1 MYFIVGLGNP
11 GLQYEN
17 TRHNVGFMTIDYLAN
32 KYDIDVRKLKFK
44 SLYGQGKISG
54 HKVMLIKPQT
64 YMNNSGEAIR
74 ELKNFYKFDI
84 DKLIVI
90 YDDIDIDFGT
100 IRIRKKGSAGSHN
113 GMKSIIYQI
122 QDDQFP
128 RIKVSIGK
136 KPEKWDL
143 ANFVLSGFSQEEVGV
158 LEDEIRLAAE
168 GIEIILKEDIDK
180 AMNRCNSVKL
190 VKEDN
195 EYINWKIN

>member
-11 GLQYEN
+11 GLHYEN

-44 SLYGQGKISG
+44 SLYGQGEISG

-136 KPEKWDL
+136 KPERWDL
-143 ANFVLSGFSQEEVGV
+143 AKFVLSGFSQEEVGV

-168 GIEIILKEDIDK
+168 GIEIILKDDIDK
-180 AMNRCNSVKL
+180 AMNKCNSIKL

-195 EYINWKIN
+195 E

>member
-44 SLYGQGKISG
+44 SLYGQGEISG

-74 ELKNFYKFDI
+74 ELRNFYKFDI

-136 KPEKWDL
+136 KPERWDL

-168 GIEIILKEDIDK
+168 GIEIILKDDIDK
-180 AMNRCNSVKL
+180 AMNKCNSIKL

-195 EYINWKIN
+195 E

>member
-32 KYDIDVRKLKFK
+32 KYDIDVRRSKFK
-44 SLYGQGKISG
+44 SLYGQGEISG

-74 ELKNFYKFDI
+74 ELRNFYKFDI

-122 QDDQFP
+122 QDDKFP

-143 ANFVLSGFSQEEVGV
+143 ANFVLSGFSQEEVGI
-158 LEDEIRLAAE
+158 LEDEIRLAAK
-168 GIEIILKEDIDK
+168 GIEIILRDDIDR
-180 AMNRCNSVKL
+180 AMNKCNSVKL

-195 EYINWKIN
+195 E

>member
-1 MYFIVGLGNP
+1 MYYIVGLGNP

-17 TRHNVGFMTIDYLAN
+17 TRHNVGFMTIDYLAR

-44 SLYGQGKISG
+44 SLYGQGEISG
-54 HKVMLIKPQT
+54 HKVMLVKPQT
-64 YMNNSGEAIR
+64 YMNNSGEAVR
-74 ELKNFYKFDI
+74 ELKNFYKFDS

-128 RIKVSIGK
+128 RIKISIGK
-136 KPEKWDL
+136 KPDQWDL
-143 ANFVLSGFSQEEVGV
+143 ANFVLSGFTKDEVKV

-168 GIEIILKEDIDK
+168 AIEIILGENIDK
-180 AMNRCNSVKL
+180 AMNKCNSIKL
-190 VKEDN
+190 VQDSN
-195 EYINWKIN
+195 E

>member
-1 MYFIVGLGNP
+1 MYYIVGLGNP

-17 TRHNVGFMTIDYLAN
+17 TRHNVGFMTIDYLAR

-44 SLYGQGKISG
+44 SLYGQGEISG
-54 HKVMLIKPQT
+54 HKVMLVKPQT
-64 YMNNSGEAIR
+64 YMNNSGEAVR
-74 ELKNFYKFDI
+74 ELKNFYKFDS

-128 RIKVSIGK
+128 RIKISIGK
-136 KPEKWDL
+136 KHDQWDL
-143 ANFVLSGFSQEEVGV
+143 ANFVLSGFTKDEVKV

-168 GIEIILKEDIDK
+168 AIEIILGENIDK
-180 AMNRCNSVKL
+180 AMNKCNSIKL
-190 VKEDN
+190 VQDSN
-195 EYINWKIN
+195 E

>member
-44 SLYGQGKISG
+44 SLYGQGEISG
-54 HKVMLIKPQT
+54 HKVLLIKPQT

-74 ELKNFYKFDI
+74 ELRNFYKFDI

-128 RIKVSIGK
+128 RIKISIGQ
-136 KPEKWDL
+136 KPERWDL
-143 ANFVLSGFSQEEVGV
+143 ANFVLSGFSKEEVGV

-168 GIEIILKEDIDK
+168 GIELILKEDIDK

-190 VKEDN
+190 VKKDN
-195 EYINWKIN
+195 E

>member
-44 SLYGQGKISG
+44 SLYGQGEISG

-74 ELKNFYKFDI
+74 ELRNFYKFDI

-195 EYINWKIN
+195 E

>member
-1 MYFIVGLGNP
+1 MYYIVGLGNP

-32 KYDIDVRKLKFK
+32 KYDIDVRKSKFK
-44 SLYGQGKISG
+44 SLYGQGEISG

-64 YMNNSGEAIR
+64 YMNNSGEAVREIR
-74 ELKNFYKFDI
+74 NFYKFDI

-100 IRIRKKGSAGSHN
+100 IRIRKKGSAGIHN

-143 ANFVLSGFSQEEVGV
+143 ANFVLSGFSKEEAEI
-158 LEDEIRLAAE
+158 LEDEIRIAAE
-168 GIEIILKEDIDK
+168 AIEIILKDDVDK
-180 AMNRCNSVKL
+180 AMNKCNSIKL
-190 VKEDN
+190 LKEDN
-195 EYINWKIN
+195 E

>member
-1 MYFIVGLGNP
+1 MYYIVGLGNP

-32 KYDIDVRKLKFK
+32 KYDIDVRKSKFK
-44 SLYGQGKISG
+44 SLYGQGEISG

-64 YMNNSGEAIR
+64 YMNNSGEAVR
-74 ELKNFYKFDI
+74 DLRNFYKFDI

-122 QDDQFP
+122 QDDKFP
-128 RIKVSIGK
+128 RIKVAIGK
-136 KPEKWDL
+136 KPEKRDL
-143 ANFVLSGFSQEEVGV
+143 ANFVLSGFSKEEVNI
-158 LEDEIRLAAE
+158 LEDEIRLASE

-180 AMNRCNSVKL
+180 AMNKCNSVKL
-190 VKEDN
+190 VKNDN
-195 EYINWKIN
+195 E

>member
-44 SLYGQGKISG
+44 SLYGQGEISG

-74 ELKNFYKFDI
+74 ELRNFYKFDI

-143 ANFVLSGFSQEEVGV
+143 ANFVLSGFSQAEVGV

-195 EYINWKIN
+195 E

>member
-44 SLYGQGKISG
+44 SLYGQGEISG

-74 ELKNFYKFDI
+74 ELRNFYKFDI

-128 RIKVSIGK
+128 RIKISIGQ
-136 KPEKWDL
+136 KPERWDL
-143 ANFVLSGFSQEEVGV
+143 ANFVLSGFSKEEVGV

-168 GIEIILKEDIDK
+168 GIELILKEDIEK

-190 VKEDN
+190 VKKDN
-195 EYINWKIN
+195 E

>member
-44 SLYGQGKISG
+44 SLYGQGEISG

-136 KPEKWDL
+136 KPEKLDL

-195 EYINWKIN
+195 E

>member
-1 MYFIVGLGNP
+1 MYYIVGLGNP

-32 KYDIDVRKLKFK
+32 KYDIDVRKSKFK
-44 SLYGQGKISG
+44 SLYGQGEISG

-64 YMNNSGEAIR
+64 YMNNSGEAVREIR
-74 ELKNFYKFDI
+74 NFYKFDI

-143 ANFVLSGFSQEEVGV
+143 ANFVLSGFSKEEAEI
-158 LEDEIRLAAE
+158 LEDEIRIAAE
-168 GIEIILKEDIDK
+168 AIEIILKDDVDK
-180 AMNRCNSVKL
+180 AMNKCNSIKL
-190 VKEDN
+190 LKEDN
-195 EYINWKIN
+195 E

>member
-1 MYFIVGLGNP
+1 MYYIVGLGNP

-32 KYDIDVRKLKFK
+32 KYDIDVRKSKFK
-44 SLYGQGKISG
+44 SLYGQGEISG

-64 YMNNSGEAIR
+64 YMNNSGEAVREIR
-74 ELKNFYKFDI
+74 NFYKFDI

-122 QDDQFP
+122 QDEQFP

-143 ANFVLSGFSQEEVGV
+143 ANFVLSGFSKEEAEI
-158 LEDEIRLAAE
+158 LEDEIRIAAE
-168 GIEIILKEDIDK
+168 AIEIILKDDVDK
-180 AMNRCNSVKL
+180 AMNKCNSIKL
-190 VKEDN
+190 LKEDN
-195 EYINWKIN
+195 E

>member
-1 MYFIVGLGNP
+1 MYYIVGLGNP

-32 KYDIDVRKLKFK
+32 KYDIDVRKSKFK
-44 SLYGQGKISG
+44 SLYGQGEISG

-64 YMNNSGEAIR
+64 YMNNSGEAVREIR
-74 ELKNFYKFDI
+74 NFYKFDI

-136 KPEKWDL
+136 KPEQWDL
-143 ANFVLSGFSQEEVGV
+143 ANFVLSGFSKEEAEI
-158 LEDEIRLAAE
+158 LEDEIRIAAE
-168 GIEIILKEDIDK
+168 AIEIILKDDVDK
-180 AMNRCNSVKL
+180 AMNKCNSIKL
-190 VKEDN
+190 IKEDN
-195 EYINWKIN
+195 E

>member
-1 MYFIVGLGNP
+1 MYYIVGLGNP

-32 KYDIDVRKLKFK
+32 KYDIDVRKSKFK
-44 SLYGQGKISG
+44 SLYGQGEISG
-54 HKVMLIKPQT
+54 HKVMLIKPLT
-64 YMNNSGEAIR
+64 YMNNSGEAVREIR
-74 ELKNFYKFDI
+74 NFYKFDI

-143 ANFVLSGFSQEEVGV
+143 ANFVLSGFSKEEAEI
-158 LEDEIRLAAE
+158 LEDEIRIAAE
-168 GIEIILKEDIDK
+168 AIEIILKDDVDK
-180 AMNRCNSVKL
+180 AMNKCNSIKL
-190 VKEDN
+190 LKEDN
-195 EYINWKIN
+195 E

>member
-1 MYFIVGLGNP
+1 MYYIVGLGNP

-32 KYDIDVRKLKFK
+32 KYNIDVRRLKFK
-44 SLYGQGKISG
+44 SLYGQGEISG

-64 YMNNSGEAIR
+64 YMNNSGEAVR
-74 ELKNFYKFDI
+74 ELRDFYKFDI

-143 ANFVLSGFSQEEVGV
+143 ANFVLSGFTKEEVSV

-168 GIEIILKEDIDK
+168 SIEIILDQDIDK
-180 AMNRCNSVKL
+180 AMNKCNSVKL
-190 VKEDN
+190 VQE
-195 EYINWKIN
+195 